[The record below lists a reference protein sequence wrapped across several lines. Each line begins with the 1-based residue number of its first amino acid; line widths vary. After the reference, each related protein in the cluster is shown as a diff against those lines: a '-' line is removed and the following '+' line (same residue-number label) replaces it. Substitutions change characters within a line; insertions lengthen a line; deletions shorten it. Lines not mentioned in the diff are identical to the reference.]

1 MKKFV
6 FKIVLYFMPVL
17 AKIFKVVAHTGQGTD
32 VCLKNGFL
40 PVPIGFF
47 HPIPDIMDL
56 EKRNV
61 WEKKS
66 DLSGIDFR
74 VEKQV
79 SLLKELGSRFG
90 NECNWPPNQ
99 TKDPLDFFTENN
111 SFSFGCASILHS
123 MIRNFAPKRIIEIG
137 SGNSSKIISSVLG
150 QNRSEYTII
159 DPYASELTERLPNVN
174 RIIKEKVELTDLKKF
189 EELGQNDILFIDS
202 GHTVRIGSD
211 VNFLFLDV
219 LPRLSQGVIVHIHD
233 IGLPYEYPKSYYTN
247 PSFRVFWTEA
257 YLLQAFLCLNPYFE
271 VMLAMSYLMTEKNK
285 EFSKAFPYYNSEI
298 HKNNSGS
305 FWIRRVK

>member
-74 VEKQV
+74 V
-79 SLLKELGSRFG
+79 
-90 NECNWPPNQ
+90 
-99 TKDPLDFFTENN
+99 D
-111 SFSFGCASILHS
+111 
-123 MIRNFAPKRIIEIG
+123 
-137 SGNSSKIISSVLG
+137 
-150 QNRSEYTII
+150 
-159 DPYASELTERLPNVN
+159 
-174 RIIKEKVELTDLKKF
+174 
-189 EELGQNDILFIDS
+189 
-202 GHTVRIGSD
+202 
-211 VNFLFLDV
+211 
-219 LPRLSQGVIVHIHD
+219 
-233 IGLPYEYPKSYYTN
+233 
-247 PSFRVFWTEA
+247 
-257 YLLQAFLCLNPYFE
+257 
-271 VMLAMSYLMTEKNK
+271 
-285 EFSKAFPYYNSEI
+285 
-298 HKNNSGS
+298 
-305 FWIRRVK
+305 